1 MIDSTFIRITNMRK
15 TKKKNIWGEN
25 DSYVLPC

>member
-1 MIDSTFIRITNMRK
+1 MDSTFIKISNMRK